1 MMRIIEPL
9 LLMNS
14 KIEHNNGNYP
24 KIKNNNGR
32 SIPIKYILK
41 IGSAQVKSAILLA
54 ALNIKGQTK
63 IIEKPS
69 RNHTEIM

>member
-14 KIEHNNGNYP
+14 KIEHNNGKLP
-24 KIKNNNGR
+24 LKIKNNNGR

-54 ALNIKGQTK
+54 SLNIKGQTK
-63 IIEKPS
+63 IIEKK
-69 RNHTEIM
+69 T